1 MFRRFVAAALLAS
14 GLAGCTL
21 GIAPGSQSPTGDY
34 KIAVNY
40 QSAYNT
46 ALAQAEQCLTGKSAY
61 RVESNL
67 DTGNRKGQVRVLAP
81 FTSNRIALVDLSAI
95 DDSHTDVHIEMWG
108 EGIWNAD
115 AVTAMRDAIE
125 FQIPACVSYMPS
137 DSVPGVKPQGKRPR

>member
-1 MFRRFVAAALLAS
+1 MFRIFAAAATLAL

-21 GIAPGSQSPTGDY
+21 GIAPGRESPSGDY

-46 ALAQAEQCLTGKSAY
+46 AKAQAEQCLTGKSAY
-61 RVESNL
+61 RVVGNL
-67 DTGNRKGQVRVLAP
+67 DTVGRKGQVKVLAP
-81 FTSNRIALVDLSAI
+81 FTDNNIALVNLAAI
-95 DDSHTDVHIEMWG
+95 DDGNTEVHIEMWG

-115 AVTAMRDAIE
+115 AVIAMRDAIQ

-137 DSVPGVKPQGKRPR
+137 DPTVKGKPKR